1 MGTIP
6 HDAQVMEA
14 ILKDM
19 EITDYEPRVIS
30 QMLEFAYRCTAE
42 ILEDARS
49 ISEHAGKK
57 QIDEADVQF
66 AIDNAELF
74 HDSVVGGA
82 WPFLVGGVICLVY
95 SDNERDSNL
104 LNSFWKSERPSRQL
118 LVEFA
123 EQKNATPLPP
133 IRQNYGLRLPN
144 DRFCL
149 IQPNVGWKS
158 NEQLREINE
167 QMIRKEEP
175 TVRPVETIR
184 QTRPEAITNL
194 LKRKAP
200 DDEDFDV
207 P

>member
-14 ILKDM
+14 MLKEM
-19 EITDYEPRVIS
+19 GVTDYEPRVIS
-30 QMLEFAYRCTAE
+30 QMLEFAYRYTAE

-66 AIDNAELF
+66 AIDNA
-74 HDSVVGGA
+74 G
-82 WPFLVGGVICLVY
+82 
-95 SDNERDSNL
+95 
-104 LNSFWKSERPSRQL
+104 FWKSERPSRQL

-123 EQKNATPLPP
+123 EQKNAVPLPA

-175 TVRPVETIR
+175 AVRPVDAVR
-184 QTRPEAITNL
+184 PTRPEAITNL

>member
-1 MGTIP
+1 MGSIP

-14 ILKDM
+14 ILKEM
-19 EITDYEPRVIS
+19 GITDYEPRVIS
-30 QMLEFAYRCTAE
+30 QMLEFAYRYTAE

-57 QIDEADVQF
+57 QIDESDVQF
-66 AIDNAELF
+66 AIDNA
-74 HDSVVGGA
+74 G
-82 WPFLVGGVICLVY
+82 
-95 SDNERDSNL
+95 
-104 LNSFWKSERPSRQL
+104 FWKSERPSRQL

-123 EQKNATPLPP
+123 EQKNAVPLPA

-175 TVRPVETIR
+175 TVRPAETIR

>member
-14 ILKDM
+14 ILKEM
-19 EITDYEPRVIS
+19 GVADYEPRVIS
-30 QMLEFAYRCTAE
+30 QMLEFAYRYTAE

-66 AIDNAELF
+66 AIDNT
-74 HDSVVGGA
+74 G
-82 WPFLVGGVICLVY
+82 
-95 SDNERDSNL
+95 
-104 LNSFWKSERPSRQL
+104 FWKSERPSRQL

-123 EQKNATPLPP
+123 EQKNAVPLPA
-133 IRQNYGLRLPN
+133 IRQNYGLRLPS

-149 IQPNVGWKS
+149 VQPNVGWKS

-167 QMIRKEEP
+167 QLIRKEEP
-175 TVRPVETIR
+175 IVRPGETVR

-194 LKRKAP
+194 LKRKAA
-200 DDEDFDV
+200 DDEDFDI

>member
-1 MGTIP
+1 MGNLP

-14 ILKDM
+14 ILKEM
-19 EITDYEPRVIS
+19 GIADYEPRVIS
-30 QMLEFAYRCTAE
+30 QMLEFAYRYTTE

-66 AIDNAELF
+66 AIDN
-74 HDSVVGGA
+74 SG
-82 WPFLVGGVICLVY
+82 
-95 SDNERDSNL
+95 
-104 LNSFWKSERPSRQL
+104 FWKSERPSRQL

-123 EQKNATPLPP
+123 ERKNAVPLPP

-149 IQPNVGWKS
+149 VQPNVAWKS
-158 NEQLREINE
+158 NEQLCEINE
-167 QMIRKEEP
+167 QIIRKVE
-175 TVRPVETIR
+175 TAVRPAVETIR

>member
-19 EITDYEPRVIS
+19 EVTDYEPRVIS
-30 QMLEFAYRCTAE
+30 QMLEFAYRYTAE

-57 QIDEADVQF
+57 QIDESDVQF
-66 AIDNAELF
+66 AIDNA
-74 HDSVVGGA
+74 G
-82 WPFLVGGVICLVY
+82 
-95 SDNERDSNL
+95 
-104 LNSFWKSERPSRQL
+104 FWKSERPSRQL
-118 LVEFA
+118 LVELA
-123 EQKNATPLPP
+123 EQKNAVPLPP

-149 IQPNVGWKS
+149 IQPNMGWKS

-175 TVRPVETIR
+175 TVRPAEITR

-194 LKRKAP
+194 LKRKAT